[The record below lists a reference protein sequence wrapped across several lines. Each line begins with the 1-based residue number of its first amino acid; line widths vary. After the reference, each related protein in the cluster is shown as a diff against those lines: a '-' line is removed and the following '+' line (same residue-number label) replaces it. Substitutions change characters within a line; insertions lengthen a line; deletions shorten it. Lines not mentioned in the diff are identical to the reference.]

1 MLTFIL
7 LARAALAVLR
17 VDCLVLVSVTMFQCV
32 CQYSECVYGGG
43 EGGGHILGDREFFCT
58 RR

>member
-7 LARAALAVLR
+7 LARAALVVLR
-17 VDCLVLVSVTMFQCV
+17 IDCLVLVSVTMFQCI

-43 EGGGHILGDREFFCT
+43 GGGGGRGVF
-58 RR
+58 